1 MNHNFITNNIRE
13 NEWKWWKLNGEL
25 VISPA
30 DMNCDILGCTET
42 KDTWVTLKLV
52 FLYHLC
58 ILMIGKLRIWYQL
71 MPLTSGGDGSLHW
84 WPLIVEPMIANG
96 LVKGKTDWWN
106 QELNSLKS
114 RLFQV
119 QVCFLTKILK
129 HQRSNHLPRSHL
141 TWGLNA
147 HDSSEVTSWF
157 RSRSPARSS
166 SVLVK
171 SLALKI
177 LVNNKRSF
185 YIAGK
190 W

>member
-1 MNHNFITNNIRE
+1 MGVSWARYGCFMGINHGGFRKLFWNKWLSDAFLRFMNHNFITNNIRE

-119 QVCFLTKILK
+119 QVCFLT
-129 HQRSNHLPRSHL
+129 
-141 TWGLNA
+141 
-147 HDSSEVTSWF
+147 
-157 RSRSPARSS
+157 
-166 SVLVK
+166 
-171 SLALKI
+171 
-177 LVNNKRSF
+177 
-185 YIAGK
+185 
-190 W
+190 